1 MDYNKYIGLPYKDN
15 GRDENG
21 IDCWG
26 LARLFYKQ
34 ELNIDLPSYEDIY
47 TTSYDPA
54 VSEAINKYKDNWELT
69 KSAKSGDLCLFNIY
83 GEPAHVGVYV
93 GSRKFLHAREG
104 KDSVIESLDSP
115 QWSKRFQGFYRHCTN
130 EAVQVVG
137 APHPLR
143 TSVIQDWIVEGTTIE
158 NFVSFINEKYK
169 VSKYLASKLIV
180 VVDGVMIPQDK
191 WSTTTISRGQTIAY
205 KTVAEG
211 RNATRML
218 LTLAVFAVAGPIAGQ
233 LTGYTSAASAATL
246 MGGQVTLGLT
256 MTNIAATMAIQMAGM
271 ALVNAIAPAR
281 PQTQNDPGST
291 KSLDLFSG
299 SSNQANRF
307 GAIPVVLGKMRVTG
321 LQGAT
326 PYIDTLTDTSIINMI
341 IVWGIGPLEVSDIC
355 VGANPL
361 KDYYDNNFAQNIPAP
376 ITLKGYATESDTA
389 FNQLY
394 PSDVQQVSISPV
406 ELTNNT
412 EDGNPWRYAAL
423 ASESNEIAVALSF
436 PEGMRQL
443 VTSGNSAG
451 DVKDANATVEFQI
464 RKYLTNPDV
473 DGEAWGN
480 TLPYFNGQYTTS
492 NVADAP
498 AYSAVLTG
506 ANIDYYDPQTGTSIQ
521 QLYRWYVFC
530 LVPGGSIVRLDG
542 AATETELAEPSSG
555 LIASYK
561 SGAYS
566 SLTGTDDDPT
576 TYTRMP
582 KIPGGYIPI
591 YAICIRNG
599 AVTSQINYLQD
610 YGSPGLPGY
619 VNLGLTLTPNNITTI
634 SGTGDSQSSDTS
646 TVSTKVT
653 INPGYVIK
661 QYGTQP
667 EQGIVETVFDSIQFI
682 GGNVINANNY
692 KEWNDLLKNSGV
704 WTTQPLGD
712 NDPFTAIKTGVEF
725 KYSGYYHVEA
735 SADDEGG
742 VYVDN
747 TPIVLI
753 SKPGWRTTVSNLV
766 YIAKGTYPVRVTAK
780 NTGSGLAAIACK
792 ITYTANGGLNNLPNP
807 NTILAF
813 GTPGFYNKRKDAFN
827 FVYRIKNLPLAK
839 YQVRVKRNNSDELE
853 PAPDLRNYHKVVL
866 HSVTGFNTLQPPIKA
881 LPNNTYLA
889 KTAIRL
895 QSTNKANGN
904 IDGINAIV
912 RTICDNWNK
921 TTGKWEPGKTTSNP
935 ASLFLYV
942 LTHPANAYRVEYSER
957 YSKIDMLALQQW
969 HEFCDSKNL
978 RYNAVITGTQS
989 VLDTL
994 RDIAAAGLG
1003 SPNFIDGKWTVV
1015 VDKPRDYVTQHFTTH
1030 NSWGFEAVKLL
1041 PRLPDAFR
1049 VTFSNEDKAY
1059 QPDETIIYNY
1069 PKNVNTAKVFEELN
1083 LPGVTNLAQAEF
1095 LAKWHL
1101 AQLKLRPER
1110 YTINTDFEYLV
1121 CNRGDLVRV
1130 THDVP
1135 MWGMSS
1141 GRIIDITGSVLKLS
1155 ESVSLQAG
1163 ITYQIRVRYNT
1174 PTTTTGSQNST
1185 LKTFTVATSGVRDTI
1200 DVGSILLADKIEVD
1214 NLYMLGKLN
1223 PTESQELTVLSI
1235 EPTSN
1240 TAARITLMDYSG
1252 SGTTNNIYT
1261 YNFDQFTTYNTNIS
1275 LNSSA
1280 VVKNTI
1286 TKAPIID
1293 SITSD
1298 SAISE
1303 TISGGTYQNVTII
1316 SFASQSGLTAE
1327 SKRIQLEVQPGNS
1340 EFSNETPGLLYTINK
1355 EAGSVTVN
1363 GLKTL
1368 TIYKF
1373 RARYINATGDIVGP
1387 WSDIYYHTVNGKT
1400 DSLMTSP
1407 DIVLDLETVYI
1418 TATPANTFKSTD
1430 FSTYEFRLIK
1440 GTGLVDFWS
1449 LDPTDPL
1456 NNILVVQ
1463 SRSQGR
1469 FDLTK
1474 ITNAISEAGVSY
1486 KVACRGLD
1494 ASGNYSKT
1502 STVQNIVI
1510 KTIV

>member
-15 GRDENG
+15 GRDEAG
-21 IDCWG
+21 VDCWG

-34 ELNIDLPSYEDIY
+34 ELNIDLPSYDDLY

-54 VSEAINKYKDNWELT
+54 VSQAISAHKDNWELT
-69 KSAKSGDLCLFNIY
+69 TTAKPGDLCLFNIY

-104 KDSVIESLDSP
+104 RDSVIESLDSP
-115 QWSKRFQGFYRHCTN
+115 QWSKRFQGFYKHSTN
-130 EAVQVVG
+130 EAIEVVG

-143 TSVIQDWIVEGTTIE
+143 TGVMRDWIVEGITVKDFV
-158 NFVSFINEKYK
+158 NFVNEKYK
-169 VSKYLASKLIV
+169 VSKYLSSRLVV
-180 VVDGVMIPQDK
+180 VVDGILIPQDK
-191 WSTTTISRGQTIAY
+191 WDTVTISRGQTIAY

-233 LTGYTSAASAATL
+233 LTGYTSAASAAAL

-281 PQTQNDPGST
+281 PQTQNDPGSA
-291 KSLDLFSG
+291 KSLELFSG

-321 LQGAT
+321 LHGAT

-341 IVWGIGPLEVSDIC
+341 IVWGIGPLKVTDIC
-355 VGANPL
+355 VGANPI

-376 ITLKGYATESDTA
+376 ITLTGYSGESDTE

-394 PSDVQQVSISPV
+394 PSDVEQSTISPI
-406 ELTNNT
+406 ELVNNT
-412 EDGNPWRYAAL
+412 EQGNPWRYAPLTTPA
-423 ASESNEIAVALSF
+423 NEIAIALSF

-443 VTSGNSAG
+443 VTNGKSAG
-451 DVKDANATVEFQI
+451 DVRDANATVEIQV
-464 RKYLTNPDV
+464 RKYITNPDV

-480 TLPYFNGQYTTS
+480 TLPYFNGQYSTSTS
-492 NVADAP
+492 NTNTP
-498 AYSAVLTG
+498 GYEAVLAGQSIET
-506 ANIDYYDPQTGTSIQ
+506 YDIENGTQ
-521 QLYRWYVFC
+521 KQELYRWYVFC

-542 AATETELAEPSSG
+542 AATESADAEPSAS
-555 LIASYK
+555 LISLYK
-561 SGAYS
+561 AGSYS
-566 SLTGTDDDPT
+566 SLTGTDNDPL
-576 TYTRMP
+576 TYKRMP
-582 KIPGGYIPI
+582 IIPGGYVPI
-591 YAICIRNG
+591 YGLCVRAG
-599 AVTSQINYLQD
+599 TVVSQIDYLANYGQE
-610 YGSPGLPGY
+610 GLPGY
-619 VNLGLTLTPNNITTI
+619 SGLGLTLTPNTVNT
-634 SGTGDSQSSDTS
+634 SDGEGGYFTN
-646 TVSTKVT
+646 TVSTKVR
-653 INPGYVIK
+653 IGSGYIT
-661 QYGTQP
+661 QEYGTQP
-667 EQGIVETVFDSIQFI
+667 QQGISEPVFNSLEFL
-682 GGNVINANNY
+682 GGDVVNPSDY
-692 KEWNDLLKNSGV
+692 SGWTDLLKNYGV
-704 WTTQPLGD
+704 WTTQSLGA
-712 NDPFTAIKTGVEF
+712 NDVFTATKASVNF
-725 KYSGYYHVEA
+725 KYSGYYLVEA

-742 VYVDN
+742 VYIDN
-747 TPIVLI
+747 SPAVLI
-753 SKPGWRTTVSNLV
+753 SKPGYGSVVSNLV
-766 YIAKGTYPVRVTAK
+766 YLTKGTYPVRVSGK
-780 NTGSGLAAIACK
+780 NSNLGNAAIACK
-792 ITYTANGGLNNLPNP
+792 ITYTSNGGLNNLPNP

-827 FVYRIKNLPLAK
+827 FIYRIKNLPLAK
-839 YQVRVKRNNSDELE
+839 YQIRVRRNNSDEVE
-853 PAPDLRNYHKVVL
+853 PTADLRNYHKVSL
-866 HSVTGFNTLQPPIKA
+866 YSVTGFNTSQPPLKA

-912 RTICDNWNK
+912 QTICDNWNSS
-921 TTGKWEPGKTTSNP
+921 TNKWEPGKTTSNP

-957 YSKIDMLALQQW
+957 YSKINMAALQDW
-969 HEFCDSKNL
+969 HEFCESKNL
-978 RYNAVITGTQS
+978 RYNAVVSSTQS

-994 RDIAAAGLG
+994 RDIAAAGLA
-1003 SPNFIDGKWTVV
+1003 SPNFVDGKWTVV

-1049 VTFSNEDKAY
+1049 VTFSNEAKAY

-1069 PKNVNTAKVFEELN
+1069 PKNINTAKVFEELN
-1083 LPGVTNLAQAEF
+1083 LPGVTNLDQAEF

-1135 MWGMSS
+1135 LWGLSS
-1141 GRIIDITGSVLKLS
+1141 GRIVSITGNTLKLS
-1155 ESVSLQAG
+1155 ESVALQSG
-1163 ITYQIRVRYNT
+1163 TTYQIRVRYNT
-1174 PTTTTGSQNST
+1174 PTTTIGTENST
-1185 LKTFTVATSGVRDTI
+1185 VKTFTVSSNGVYDTI
-1200 DVGSILLADKIEVD
+1200 TVDSISAADKIEVD
-1214 NLYMLGKLN
+1214 NLYMLGKVN
-1223 PTESQELTVLSI
+1223 PTESQELIVLSI

-1240 TAARITLMDYSG
+1240 IAARITLMDYSG

-1275 LNSSA
+1275 LNSSS
-1280 VVKNTI
+1280 VVNSTI
-1286 TKAPIID
+1286 TKTPIID
-1293 SITSD
+1293 KITSD

-1303 TISGGTYQNVTII
+1303 AIAGGTYQNVTIV
-1316 SFASQSGLTAE
+1316 SFVSQSGLTAE
-1327 SKRIQLEVQPGNS
+1327 SKRIQLEVQLGNS
-1340 EFSNETPGLLYTINK
+1340 EFNNETPGAMYTVNK
-1355 EAGSVTVN
+1355 EAGSITVN

-1368 TIYKF
+1368 TMYKF
-1373 RARYINATGDIVGP
+1373 RARYTNADGNVVGP
-1387 WSDIYYHTVNGKT
+1387 WSIIYYHTVNGKT
-1400 DSLMTSP
+1400 DSFTNSP
-1407 DIVLDLETVYI
+1407 GIDLDLENIYI
-1418 TATPANTFKSTD
+1418 TATPSATFKSAD
-1430 FSTYEFRLIK
+1430 FVTYEFRMVK
-1440 GTGLVDFWS
+1440 GTGVQDFWD
-1449 LDPTDPL
+1449 LDPTVTA
-1456 NNILVVQ
+1456 NGISVVQ
-1463 SRSQGR
+1463 SRTQGK

-1486 KVACRGLD
+1486 KIACRGLD
-1494 ASGNYSKT
+1494 ISGNYSKT
-1502 STVQNIVI
+1502 STVGNIVI
-1510 KTIV
+1510 ETIR

>member
-15 GRDENG
+15 GRDETG
-21 IDCWG
+21 VDCWG

-34 ELNIDLPSYEDIY
+34 ELNIDLPSYADLY

-54 VSEAINKYKDNWELT
+54 VSQAINAHKDNWELT
-69 KSAKSGDLCLFNIY
+69 TSAKPGDLCLFNIY
-83 GEPAHVGVYV
+83 GEPAHVGIYV

-104 KDSVIESLDSP
+104 RDSVIESLDSP
-115 QWSKRFQGFYRHCTN
+115 QWFKRFQGFYKHSTN
-130 EAVQVVG
+130 ETIQVVG

-143 TSVIQDWIVEGTTIE
+143 TGVVHDWIVEGTTVKDFV
-158 NFVSFINEKYK
+158 NFVNEKYK
-169 VSKYLASKLIV
+169 VSKYLSSRLVV
-180 VVDGVMIPQDK
+180 VVDGILIPQDK
-191 WSTTTISRGQTIAY
+191 WDTVTISRGQTIAY

-233 LTGYTSAASAATL
+233 LTGYTSAASAAAL

-281 PQTQNDPGST
+281 PQTQSDPGSA

-321 LQGAT
+321 LHGAT

-341 IVWGIGPLEVSDIC
+341 IVWGIGPLKVTDIC
-355 VGANPL
+355 VGANPI

-376 ITLKGYATESDTA
+376 ITLTGYANESDTQ

-394 PSDVQQVSISPV
+394 PSDVETSSISPI
-406 ELTNNT
+406 ELVNNT
-412 EDGNPWRYAAL
+412 EQGNPWRYAPLTTPA
-423 ASESNEIAVALSF
+423 NEIAIALTF

-443 VTSGNSAG
+443 VTSGDGAG
-451 DVKDANATVEFQI
+451 DVRDAAATVEVQV

-473 DGEAWGN
+473 DGEAWGDA
-480 TLPYFNGQYTTS
+480 LPYFNGQYTTS
-492 NVADAP
+492 ASSNTP
-498 AYSAVLTG
+498 GYTAVLG
-506 ANIDYYDPQTGTSIQ
+506 GQSIDYYDSENGASKQE
-521 QLYRWYVFC
+521 LYRWYVFC

-542 AATETELAEPSSG
+542 AATENADSEPSAGLLAE
-555 LIASYK
+555 YK
-561 SGAYS
+561 KGAYA
-566 SLTGTDDDPT
+566 SLTGTDNDPN
-576 TYTRMP
+576 TYKRMP
-582 KIPGGYIPI
+582 IIPASYVPM
-591 YAICIRNG
+591 YALCIRAG
-599 AVTSQINYLQD
+599 VVVEQIDYLQD
-610 YGSPGLPGY
+610 YGQVGLPGY
-619 VNLGLTLTPNNITTI
+619 SGLGLTLTPN
-634 SGTGDSQSSDTS
+634 
-646 TVSTKVT
+646 TVSTADSEGGYYSTTVSTTVT
-653 INPGYVIK
+653 IASGYVTK
-661 QYGTQP
+661 QYGSQP
-667 EQGIVETVFDSIQFI
+667 QQGVAEQVFVSSELI
-682 GGNVINANNY
+682 GGTVIHPTNY
-692 KEWNDLLKNSGV
+692 KDWSELLRTHAV
-704 WTTQPLGD
+704 WTTQTLSTTD
-712 NDPFTAIKTGVEF
+712 TFTATKQSVVF
-725 KYSGYYHVEA
+725 KYSGYYNVEA

-742 VYVDN
+742 VYIDN
-747 TPIVLI
+747 SPAVLI

-766 YIAKGTYPVRVTAK
+766 YITAGTYPVRVTAK
-780 NTGSGLAAIACK
+780 NSGAGLAGIACK
-792 ITYTANGGLNNLPNP
+792 ITYTANGGLNNLANP

-827 FVYRIKNLPLAK
+827 FIYRIKNLPLAK
-839 YQVRVKRNNSDELE
+839 YQVRVRRNNSDEVE
-853 PAPDLRNYHKVVL
+853 PADNLRNYHKVSL
-866 HSVTGFNTLQPPIKA
+866 YSVTGFNTSQPPLKA

-912 RTICDNWNK
+912 QTICDDWNS
-921 TTGKWEPGKTTSNP
+921 TANKWEPGKTTSNP

-942 LTHPANAYRVEYSER
+942 ITHPANAYRVEYSDR
-957 YSKIDMLALQQW
+957 YSKIDMIALQQW
-969 HEFCDSKNL
+969 HEFCEAKNL
-978 RYNAVITGTQS
+978 RYNAVVSSTQS

-994 RDIAAAGLG
+994 RDIAAAGLA
-1003 SPNFIDGKWTVV
+1003 SPNFVDGKWTIV
-1015 VDKPRDYVTQHFTTH
+1015 VDKPRDYVTQHFTPH

-1069 PKNVNTAKVFEELN
+1069 PKNISTAKVFEELN

-1135 MWGMSS
+1135 LWGLSS
-1141 GRIIDITGSVLKLS
+1141 GRITNISGSILKLS
-1155 ESVSLQAG
+1155 EQVYLQQG
-1163 ITYQIRVRYNT
+1163 QTYQIRVRYNT
-1174 PTTTTGSQNST
+1174 PTTTTGTENST
-1185 LKTFTVATSGVRDTI
+1185 VKTFTVSSTGMYDTI
-1200 DVGSILLADKIEVD
+1200 NVGSIITADKIEID
-1214 NLYMLGKLN
+1214 NLYMLGKVS
-1223 PTESQELTVLSI
+1223 PTESQELIVLSI

-1252 SGTTNNIYT
+1252 SGNTNNIYT
-1261 YNFDQFTTYNTNIS
+1261 YDFDQFTTYNTNIS
-1275 LNSSA
+1275 LNSSN
-1280 VVKNTI
+1280 VVNSTV

-1293 SITSD
+1293 KITSD

-1303 TISGGTYQNVTII
+1303 AIAGGTYQNVTIV
-1316 SFASQSGLTAE
+1316 SFVSQSGLTAE
-1327 SKRIQLEVQPGNS
+1327 ATRIQLEVQLGNA
-1340 EFSNETPGLLYTINK
+1340 EFNNETLAATHTVNK
-1355 EAGSVTVN
+1355 EAGSITVT

-1368 TIYKF
+1368 TMYKF
-1373 RARYINATGDIVGP
+1373 RARYTNATGSVVGP
-1387 WSDIYYHTVNGKT
+1387 WSIVYYHTVNGKT
-1400 DSLMTSP
+1400 DSFSNSP
-1407 DIVLDLETVYI
+1407 GIVLDLENIYI
-1418 TATPANTFKSTD
+1418 TATPSDTFKSAD
-1430 FSTYEFRLIK
+1430 FITYEFRMVK
-1440 GTGLVDFWS
+1440 GTGIEDFWD
-1449 LDPTDPL
+1449 LDTTVSA
-1456 NNILVVQ
+1456 NGIKVVQ
-1463 SRSQGR
+1463 SRTQGR

-1474 ITNAISEAGVSY
+1474 ITDAISEAGVSY
-1486 KVACRGLD
+1486 KIACRGLD
-1494 ASGNYSKT
+1494 ISGNYSKT
-1502 STVQNIVI
+1502 STIGNIVI
-1510 KTIV
+1510 ETIR